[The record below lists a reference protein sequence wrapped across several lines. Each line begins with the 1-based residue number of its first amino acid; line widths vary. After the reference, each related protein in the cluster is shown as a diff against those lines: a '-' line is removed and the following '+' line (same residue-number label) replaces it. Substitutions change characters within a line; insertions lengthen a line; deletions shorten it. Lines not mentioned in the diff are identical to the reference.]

1 MLWLVKIW
9 QVSSCRKFM
18 QHLETCLLIA
28 EADRVFCHLALFLTV
43 FFYWMYKVK
52 YICYQDPSVIYG
64 WFVYCVF
71 GWKMH
76 RKQVKVS
83 SRLQANF
90 IGRVT
95 LSPWSTL
102 PALLTCFV
110 MRDILCYGLKFEII
124 LKFSMENT
132 LNSRKRENIIIV
144 DRKQLSIFQM
154 FIIKLRN
161 PSL

>member
-1 MLWLVKIW
+1 
-9 QVSSCRKFM
+9 
-18 QHLETCLLIA
+18 
-28 EADRVFCHLALFLTV
+28 
-43 FFYWMYKVK
+43 
-52 YICYQDPSVIYG
+52 
-64 WFVYCVF
+64 
-71 GWKMH
+71 MH

-90 IGRVT
+90 TGRVT

-132 LNSRKRENIIIV
+132 LNSRKKGKYYHRRQKITFYSSDV
-144 DRKQLSIFQM
+144 YD
-154 FIIKLRN
+154 
-161 PSL
+161 